1 MFYGHV
7 PPRQVRYTV
16 ASFAEER
23 VARLSAPSFFEWLST
38 SPWANAMNGPE
49 WAFPLV
55 QSLHFIG
62 FAFSIGTIAIV
73 DLRLLGL
80 VMRREPAAVLAAD
93 LKPWTLTGLVM
104 MLVTGPLMF
113 SADAVNY
120 HNNPSFQFKMVC
132 LMAALLFHFT
142 LHRQATRSESIPWA
156 RLAGGVSLLLWTAVV
171 AGGRMIAF
179 V

>member
-1 MFYGHV
+1 MLA
-7 PPRQVRYTV
+7 T
-16 ASFAEER
+16 
-23 VARLSAPSFFEWLST
+23 FFEWLST

-55 QSLHFIG
+55 ESLHFIG
-62 FAFSIGTIAIV
+62 FTFSIGTIAIV

-80 VMRREPAAVLAAD
+80 VMRRQSAAELAAD
-93 LKPWTLTGLVM
+93 LDPWTWAGLAL
-104 MLVTGPLMF
+104 MLITGPLMF
-113 SADAVNY
+113 SADAVAY

-132 LMAALLFHFT
+132 LLLALIFHFT
-142 LHRQATRSESIPWA
+142 IHRKVTRSQVHPLAA
-156 RLAGGVSLLLWTAVV
+156 RFVGGLSLALWTAVV

>member
-1 MFYGHV
+1 M
-7 PPRQVRYTV
+7 
-16 ASFAEER
+16 
-23 VARLSAPSFFEWLST
+23 SAPTFFEWLST

-73 DLRLLGL
+73 DFRLLGWT
-80 VMRREPAAVLAAD
+80 MRRQSTAELAAELD
-93 LKPWTLTGLVM
+93 PWTWAGLAL
-104 MLVTGPLMF
+104 MLITGPLMF
-113 SADAVNY
+113 STGAVEY

-132 LMAALLFHFT
+132 LALALLFHFT
-142 LHRQATRSESIPWA
+142 IHRKVARSEAPP
-156 RLAGGVSLLLWTAVV
+156 LAAKFVGGLSLVLWTAVV